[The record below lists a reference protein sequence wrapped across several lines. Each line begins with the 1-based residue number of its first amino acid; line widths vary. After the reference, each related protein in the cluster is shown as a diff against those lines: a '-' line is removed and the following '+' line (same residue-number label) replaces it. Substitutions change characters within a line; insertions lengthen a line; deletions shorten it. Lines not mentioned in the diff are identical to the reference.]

1 MGHRFSRLNIF
12 TVMENFKGSNF
23 SSAVSAHINP
33 AFLQKMHHSTNS
45 TAIVPKRYVHVN
57 QHMVHQQSVTSKT
70 LVNLNPKSEV
80 LINPNSKVLI
90 NPRFA
95 AKVYVNPNFQSTI
108 RCTDASNSKIHVNPN
123 VLRNIPVSIHEQI
136 QIQDGINMKG
146 IKPSSTNIRTR
157 LDLSVEE
164 FKSSNTLLG
173 SVDKHVYQ
181 HRSVNN
187 VKETNNYQKLGNH
200 IRKSRSI
207 YSIRNIPKSAQNTP
221 QLSGLGDT
229 SVKERKTSYRSR
241 TKIIHT
247 PIKQVASKKRR
258 LSVRSQFKIVKSVA
272 RNKLLKELSS
282 STSINAFLKT
292 KHKIIKFHKNEHKK
306 FSSDNPQS
314 NKFKL
319 DNRQRKSSTTWPKV
333 KKFIY
338 INQFTTANE
347 LERAIPSKP
356 SKNLSMVNISGILYK
371 KSRHS
376 LHRTTNSSIHKFK
389 KDGLS
394 KPSGNSKYK
403 FVKKSSTTKSSELST
418 CSSSIK
424 QSSTSRSKRKLTDR
438 LTKCNIPC
446 PYYRK
451 FGRCKGNDNGK
462 CFRKHDPDQIALCTK
477 FLQGACVNKK
487 CLLSHNVSPE
497 KMPTCKFYLEGVCSK
512 DNCPYLHVRLSPKA
526 DICRDFLEG
535 FCRMGVKCDKRHQFL
550 CPDYEKTQTCPKQR
564 CPYPHGR
571 MVRKYAIIDKNTFA
585 KKSSKN
591 TLKAKDSVKE
601 KPNCSK
607 SHEIKDDTNMNVRYY
622 NDKKIHAEE
631 DDEDAP
637 KVQKD
642 NCEEIEFISRP
653 KLGTLPSFI
662 AFDE

>member
-1 MGHRFSRLNIF
+1 
-12 TVMENFKGSNF
+12 MENFQGSNV

-33 AFLQKMHHSTNS
+33 AFLPKMHHSTNY
-45 TAIVPKRYVHVN
+45 TAIVPKRYVYVN
-57 QHMVHQQSVTSKT
+57 QHMVHQNVTPNT
-70 LVNLNPKSEV
+70 LANSSPKSSV

-90 NPRFA
+90 NPHFTT
-95 AKVYVNPNFQSTI
+95 KVYVNPNFQSTMGS
-108 RCTDASNSKIHVNPN
+108 TDASNSKIHVNPN

-136 QIQDGINMKG
+136 QESTDVKGVKSIATNM
-146 IKPSSTNIRTR
+146 TTR
-157 LDLSVEE
+157 LNLKAEK

-173 SVDKHVYQ
+173 SADKQVYQ

-187 VKETNNYQKLGNH
+187 VKETKSHLKIEDH

-207 YSIRNIPKSAQNTP
+207 YSIRNIPKSSQNTP
-221 QLSGLGDT
+221 QITGLGDGT
-229 SVKERKTSYRSR
+229 VKERNTSYKSR
-241 TKIIHT
+241 MKIIHT
-247 PIKQVASKKRR
+247 PVKQVISKKGR

-272 RNKLLKELSS
+272 RNKLPKKSS
-282 STSINAFLKT
+282 SNTSINVFLKT
-292 KHKIIKFHKNEHKK
+292 KHKIIKFKKNDHKK
-306 FSSDNPQS
+306 LSSDNSQS

-319 DNRQRKSSTTWPKV
+319 DNRQRKSSSISPKV
-333 KKFIY
+333 KKFVY
-338 INQFTTANE
+338 INQFTTLSDLA
-347 LERAIPSKP
+347 RAIPSKP
-356 SKNLSMVNISGILYK
+356 SKNLSMVNIHGILYK

-376 LHRTTNSSIHKFK
+376 LHRTNSSIHKIRK
-389 KDGLS
+389 SSLS
-394 KPSGNSKYK
+394 RPTEDSKYK
-403 FVKKSSTTKSSELST
+403 FVRKLST
-418 CSSSIK
+418 SKSLETYHCNSSMK
-424 QSSTSRSKRKLTDR
+424 QLGTSGSKRKLTER
-438 LTKCNIPC
+438 LRKCNIPC

-451 FGRCKGNDNGK
+451 FGRCKGKDNGK

-535 FCRMGVKCDKRHQFL
+535 FCRMGIKCDKRHQFL
-550 CPDYEKTQTCPKQR
+550 CPDYEKAQTCPKQR

-591 TLKAKDSVKE
+591 TLKVKDAAKV

-607 SHEIKDDTNMNVRYY
+607 ADEIKDDKNMIVRYY
-622 NDKKIHAEE
+622 SDKKIHAE
-631 DDEDAP
+631 DIKDELE
-637 KVQKD
+637 VQKD
-642 NCEEIEFISRP
+642 DCDQIEFRSRP

-662 AFDE
+662 AFDESQ